1 MISQDEV
8 KHRLRYEPETG
19 KFFWREATGPNK
31 AGAEAG
37 CPHICG
43 YRAITF
49 NGVKRLSHR
58 LAWLYVYGETP
69 PRTPNAHTP
78 PS

>member
-49 NGVKRLSHR
+49 NGVKRLSQ
-58 LAWLYVYGETP
+58 WGEHYRDTHVSHAEGE
-69 PRTPNAHTP
+69 RG
-78 PS
+78 